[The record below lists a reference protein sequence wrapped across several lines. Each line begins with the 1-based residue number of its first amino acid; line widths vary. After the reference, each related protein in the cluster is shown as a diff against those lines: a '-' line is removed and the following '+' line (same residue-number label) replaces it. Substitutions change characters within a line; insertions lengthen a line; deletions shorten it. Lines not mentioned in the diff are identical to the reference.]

1 MLGNFKIS
9 KASHFYKIEQPKKTE
24 NEIATTSRHIWN
36 VAWSPWSF
44 LTQLSLL
51 HLLLIQQPLINI
63 SSTFFSILFLARIN
77 ICNFLASKFS
87 EICYFYDKYIT
98 ETSLWFWG
106 FNMIVLGQIHKEK
119 TITFLQYVI
128 HVITL
133 VSTAWLFIPLFG
145 LELSRH
151 GARSYLHIL
160 ILFDKKIKQR
170 QQNERMNR
178 HRSLGNA
185 IKSLIPIQGSGN
197 NVIYR
202 PQLLTDFIL

>member
-1 MLGNFKIS
+1 VRTFEYKVSSIIVWCWFLLSKNYLHLLGYVLITSIFCHSMLGNFKIS

-106 FNMIVLGQIHKEK
+106 FNMIV
-119 TITFLQYVI
+119 
-128 HVITL
+128 
-133 VSTAWLFIPLFG
+133 
-145 LELSRH
+145 
-151 GARSYLHIL
+151 
-160 ILFDKKIKQR
+160 
-170 QQNERMNR
+170 
-178 HRSLGNA
+178 
-185 IKSLIPIQGSGN
+185 
-197 NVIYR
+197 
-202 PQLLTDFIL
+202 